1 MNDYV
6 FSRRGL
12 RRGAIEIAPLAVG
25 AVLFGMVF
33 GLLAEQAGM
42 GTVATILMS
51 ATVFA
56 GASQFVAVGLWDDPL
71 PWAAI
76 VISTLAVNA
85 RHLLM
90 GAALLPWF
98 GRLPKVRAYASLTFM
113 TDENWGLTLRRLR
126 AGWDDLGY
134 LLGGGLVI
142 YVLWVSSTA
151 VGRTAGALL
160 PDPTVYALDYVPL
173 AVFVALLMPFWH
185 GARSLLPWGV
195 AAGVALLV
203 QPWVGSGLPVLFGA
217 LAGSLAGAWWEGR
230 RERG

>member
-1 MNDYV
+1 MTSYD
-6 FSRRGL
+6 FTGRGF

-42 GTVATILMS
+42 SAGAAVLMS

-56 GASQFVAVGLWDDPL
+56 GASQFVALGLWDDPL

-98 GRLPKVRAYASLTFM
+98 RRLPTAKAYASLTFM

-126 AGWDDLGY
+126 GGWNDLAY
-134 LLGGGLVI
+134 MLGGGLVL
-142 YVLWVSSTA
+142 YLLWISATLI
-151 VGRTAGALL
+151 GRTAGALL

-173 AVFVALLMPFWH
+173 AIFVALLMPFWH

-203 QPWVGSGLPVLFGA
+203 QPFVGGGLPVLFGA

-230 RERG
+230 HERG